1 MHKLPIAKQRQ
12 AGRRRRK
19 SPEVLPCPF
28 GGFAVLPGK
37 HREHPVWPG
46 RVLQRQADARAHL
59 PRRTSTYRIHHEQR
73 SAVALRHRCVNF
85 GRRSQLLRTRSRQF
99 FTHRNDQNLWIHLGP
114 HKVEMIVPIL
124 MLLKREKK
132 HRSTI
137 YIGTTPM
144 IVEQHVPL
152 APLTTL
158 GVGGPARYFV
168 EAHSESDVREAV
180 QFAQTRDLALFVLG
194 GGSNLLVSDAG
205 FSGLVLKVSLC
216 GTNRTANGNDVTF
229 QVAAGDNW
237 DTFVAHTV
245 EEGCAGLEC
254 LSGIPGSVG
263 GTPVQN
269 VGAYGQEVSETIREV
284 EALDRQS
291 LQKMT
296 FTNSECGFAYR
307 ASIFNTIE
315 RDRYII
321 LRVSFALRRGGKP
334 TIRYADLQKM
344 FADATGSPTLLQ
356 VRNAVREIRRNKAML
371 IVPGDDDARS
381 AGSFFKNPVIPQRQF
396 EDLDIKLRSRDLILP
411 SFPASDGFRK
421 LPAAWLV
428 EHAGFAKGYS
438 RGAAAISRRHA
449 LAIVNRGGATAAEI
463 IALKNEIQ
471 SRVLSEF
478 GIQLQT
484 EPVFLGF

>member
-1 MHKLPIAKQRQ
+1 
-12 AGRRRRK
+12 
-19 SPEVLPCPF
+19 
-28 GGFAVLPGK
+28 
-37 HREHPVWPG
+37 
-46 RVLQRQADARAHL
+46 
-59 PRRTSTYRIHHEQR
+59 
-73 SAVALRHRCVNF
+73 
-85 GRRSQLLRTRSRQF
+85 
-99 FTHRNDQNLWIHLGP
+99 
-114 HKVEMIVPIL
+114 
-124 MLLKREKK
+124 MLLQEN
-132 HRSTI
+132 
-137 YIGTTPM
+137 
-144 IVEQHVPL
+144 VPL

-158 GVGGPARYFV
+158 KVGGPARYFV
-168 EAHSESDVREAV
+168 EAATIAEVAEAV
-180 QFAQTRDLALFVLG
+180 NLSRSRNLPLFVLG
-194 GGSNLLVSDAG
+194 GGSNLVISDAG
-205 FSGLVLKVSLC
+205 WPGLVLKVGIEGIEERDDHGKSLFEV
-216 GTNRTANGNDVTF
+216 G
-229 QVAAGDNW
+229 AGVEW
-237 DTFVAHTV
+237 DRFVARAV
-245 EEGCAGLEC
+245 ARNCAGVEC

-315 RDRYII
+315 RGRYII

-449 LAIVNRGGATAAEI
+449 LAIVNRGG
-463 IALKNEIQ
+463 
-471 SRVLSEF
+471 
-478 GIQLQT
+478 
-484 EPVFLGF
+484 